1 MPDKSIFGKGITK
14 LCNYFTTYQSNVSL
28 SPVEFGSVFRVYTS
42 GGVNQ
47 MIKGISKTIRAKF
60 KAFAEIKEATA
71 AYEEYSY
78 EDYLADF
85 AKLDRHAHLRV
96 IDGGRS
102 NA

>member
-1 MPDKSIFGKGITK
+1 
-14 LCNYFTTYQSNVSL
+14 
-28 SPVEFGSVFRVYTS
+28 
-42 GGVNQ
+42 

-60 KAFAEIKEATA
+60 KAFAEIKETKA

-78 EDYLADF
+78 EDYLADL